1 MADTLRVKYT
11 SETTGEVTEGEIDLN
26 SLTVFELQKKM
37 KDIYALD
44 LNQADAERLLRGEKV
59 TLYKW
64 QGMTFLSWGN
74 G

>member
-1 MADTLRVKYT
+1 MVDTLNIKYT
-11 SETTGEVTEGEIDLN
+11 SEKTGEVAECEIELT
-26 SLTVFELQKKM
+26 SLTVYELQKKM

-44 LNQADAERLLRGEKV
+44 LNQADAERLLKGEKV